1 MKLFFLTY
9 DLRNRRD
16 YKTLYDELNKL
27 NAVRILES
35 TWCFKLQDT
44 ITAETVCNHFQ
55 NYIDKDDAIMVSQVI
70 DWASYNTDGHPNQL
84 K

>member
-9 DLRNRRD
+9 DLRNQRN
-16 YKTLYDELNKL
+16 YNTLYEELRKL

-35 TWCFKLQDT
+35 TWCFKLQNT
-44 ITAETVCNHFQ
+44 LTAERVREYFRK
-55 NYIDKDDAIMVSQVI
+55 YIDGDDAIIVSEI
-70 DWASYNTDGHPNQL
+70 AEWASFNTDGHPNQL

>member
-9 DLRNRRD
+9 DLRNQRN
-16 YKTLYDELNKL
+16 YTALYDELRKL
-27 NAVRILES
+27 NAVRVLES

-44 ITAETVCNHFQ
+44 ITAERVREYFR
-55 NYIDKDDAIMVSQVI
+55 NYIDSDDAIIVSQVI
-70 DWASYNTDGHPNQL
+70 DWASINTDGHPNQL